1 MAAKLRGVD
10 EDAHGQ
16 AHGRSSALGHGHGHE
31 WDDRY
36 GDEPM
41 WSGRPNEALVREVR
55 GLEPGTALD
64 VGCGEG
70 ADAIWL
76 AARGWTVTGL
86 DVSARALERAARAA
100 TEAGVEVEWQHLGLE
115 DLPAGA
121 AYDLVS
127 VFYPALLRGDGSVVR
142 TLLGAVAP
150 GGTLLAVHH
159 AFVDR
164 ERAMEHGFDPDDYVG
179 HADLVAA
186 IPGEGWTV
194 ELVAD
199 VGRAPVEGPGAHHH
213 TDQVLRVRRA
223 G

>member
-1 MAAKLRGVD
+1 MD
-10 EDAHGQ
+10 EDTSGQ
-16 AHGRSSALGHGHGHE
+16 GRGPASGHGHE

-41 WSGRPNEALVREVR
+41 WSGRPNEALVREVG

-64 VGCGEG
+64 AGCGEG
-70 ADAIWL
+70 ADAVWL
-76 AARGWTVTGL
+76 AGRGWRVTGL
-86 DVSARALERAARAA
+86 DVSATALARAARAA
-100 TEAGVEVEWQHLGLE
+100 TEAGVEVAWHHLGLE

-121 AYDLVS
+121 SYDLVS
-127 VFYPALLRGDGSVVR
+127 MFYPALLRGDGSVVR

-150 GGTLLAVHH
+150 GGTLLVVHH

-164 ERAMEHGFDPDDYVG
+164 ARELEHGFDPDDYVS

-186 IPGEGWTV
+186 IPDEGWTV
-194 ELVAD
+194 EQVAD
-199 VGRAPVEGPGAHHH
+199 VERAPVEGPGAHHH